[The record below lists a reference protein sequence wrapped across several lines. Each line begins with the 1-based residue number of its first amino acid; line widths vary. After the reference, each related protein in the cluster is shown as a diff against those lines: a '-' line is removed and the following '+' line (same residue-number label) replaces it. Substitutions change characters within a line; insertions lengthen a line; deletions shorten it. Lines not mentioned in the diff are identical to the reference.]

1 MSILNFYQ
9 STKRL
14 KIHQIEK
21 IRENQMLTEKKKP
34 IKLIGIGL
42 IIISVIAGLSFWNIN
57 KKSVNKQ
64 LVIGIS
70 PSFAKPLQVAADE
83 AKAQGLDVKL
93 VEFSDWNTPN
103 ITLNH
108 GDIDANFFQHQP
120 FLDNAKKET
129 DFKIKAFD
137 KGAATHVGLYSKKY
151 QSFADIP
158 DQAKVV
164 LPNDPVNQGR
174 ALQLLQQA
182 ELITLN
188 EPNNF
193 LSGLKD
199 IATNPKNLQFIEV
212 EGPQTARAID
222 EADLAFGY
230 PHYLRL
236 AKTADPEK
244 ALIFDSNNDK
254 RFAILFAVRE
264 DYEDI
269 DGKLRKFVDI
279 YQNSAKVKAALDTDF
294 GATLWFPGWK

>member
-1 MSILNFYQ
+1 MAQ
-9 STKRL
+9 TAKTKW
-14 KIHQIEK
+14 
-21 IRENQMLTEKKKP
+21 T
-34 IKLIGIGL
+34 LIGVVTVVIVMGL
-42 IIISVIAGLSFWNIN
+42 IIWNQQ
-57 KKSVNKQ
+57 KSNPSNE
-64 LVIGIS
+64 LVIGLS
-70 PSFAKPLQVAADE
+70 PSFAKPLQVAAEE
-83 AKAQGLDVKL
+83 AKVQGLNVKL

-120 FLDNAKKET
+120 FLNNAKKQT

-137 KGAATHVGLYSKKY
+137 VGAATHVGLYSKKY
-151 QSFADIP
+151 NSFAELP

-164 LPNDPVNQGR
+164 IPNDPVNQGR

-182 ELITLN
+182 QLISLQQ
-188 EPNNF
+188 PDNF
-193 LSGLKD
+193 LSSLKD
-199 IATNPKNLQFIEV
+199 IASNPKKLQFIEV

-236 AKTADPEK
+236 AKTADPEN
-244 ALIFDSNNDK
+244 ALLFDSNTDK

-264 DYEDI
+264 DYEDV

-279 YQNSAKVKAALDTDF
+279 YQNSPKVKAALDADF
-294 GATLWFPGWK
+294 GSKLWFPGWK

>member
-1 MSILNFYQ
+1 MAQ
-9 STKRL
+9 TAKTKW
-14 KIHQIEK
+14 
-21 IRENQMLTEKKKP
+21 T
-34 IKLIGIGL
+34 LIGVVTVVIVIGL
-42 IIISVIAGLSFWNIN
+42 IIWNQQ
-57 KKSVNKQ
+57 KSNPSNE
-64 LVIGIS
+64 LVIGLS
-70 PSFAKPLQVAADE
+70 PSFAKPLQVAAEE
-83 AKAQGLDVKL
+83 AKVQGLNVKL

-120 FLDNAKKET
+120 FLNNAKKQT

-137 KGAATHVGLYSKKY
+137 VGAATHVGLYSKKY
-151 QSFADIP
+151 NSFAELP

-164 LPNDPVNQGR
+164 IPNDPVNQGR

-182 ELITLN
+182 QLISLQQ
-188 EPNNF
+188 PDNF
-193 LSGLKD
+193 LSSLKD
-199 IATNPKNLQFIEV
+199 IASNPKKLQFIEV

-236 AKTADPEK
+236 AKTADPEN
-244 ALIFDSNNDK
+244 ALLFDSNTDK

-264 DYEDI
+264 DYEDV

-279 YQNSAKVKAALDTDF
+279 YQNSPKVQAALDADF
-294 GATLWFPGWK
+294 GSKLWFPGWK